1 MKYRFEEITQDVAQ
15 KDKEMENIKEIKSY
29 GE

>member
-15 KDKEMENIKEIKSY
+15 KDKEMENIKEVKSY